1 MTDWKKNITIEVLGL
16 ERQLWESVDISEQ
29 KAYINA
35 ILHYVGFVICAFM
48 GSYALLYLIS
58 SSFLLTLITG
68 SMLGLILSSIVRF
81 SLIILRKSIF
91 DVSKSYKK
99 NQVIPLLNGTILN
112 AKNNSQPHS
121 SRVRKV
127 VIGFINKINFIKFP
141 KWRFAKITGDSK
153 IPGLAMMIR
162 LIILSTIG
170 LLLTF
175 PIACLFH
182 FSEVENLNTI
192 KREQIKQRF
201 VLDAR
206 KNLDKKTSL
215 FRTNIEEIKNQISKN
230 IGIYQV
236 NGLMKQKQKE
246 LEKLNKDLDG
256 FTIENEEDYQKQLKI
271 FSDQI
276 GDKYFVISIFYAAV
290 NFPLFF
296 PVFFAVF
303 YLLFYSHIK
312 LILIKNSKIYIY
324 PKESTRLYK
333 EAIEKEYHETQA
345 YLKQFLLKNYQYDA
359 SPFME
364 NSFYLN
370 PPYCTEKRTFF
381 KKRLPITK
389 QAFLDH
395 FNVPKKIGNIEN

>member
-16 ERQLWESVDISEQ
+16 ERQLWESVDIPEQ
-29 KAYINA
+29 KAYINV

-68 SMLGLILSSIVRF
+68 SILGLILSSIVRF

-99 NQVIPLLNGTILN
+99 NQVSPFLNGTILN
-112 AKNNSQPHS
+112 TKNNSQSHS

-127 VIGFINKINFIKFP
+127 VFGFINKINFNKFP
-141 KWRFAKITGDSK
+141 KLRFSKITGDSK

-170 LLLTF
+170 LLLIF
-175 PIACLFH
+175 PITCLFH
-182 FSEVENLNTI
+182 FSKVEDLNTI

-201 VLDAR
+201 ILDAR

-215 FRTNIEEIKNQISKN
+215 FRTNIEEIKTQISKN

-246 LEKLNKDLDG
+246 LEKLNKDFDG

-276 GDKYFVISIFYAAV
+276 GDKYFIISIF
-290 NFPLFF
+290 
-296 PVFFAVF
+296 
-303 YLLFYSHIK
+303 K
-312 LILIKNSKIYIY
+312 
-324 PKESTRLYK
+324 T
-333 EAIEKEYHETQA
+333 
-345 YLKQFLLKNYQYDA
+345 
-359 SPFME
+359 
-364 NSFYLN
+364 
-370 PPYCTEKRTFF
+370 
-381 KKRLPITK
+381 
-389 QAFLDH
+389 
-395 FNVPKKIGNIEN
+395 